1 MKNIDL
7 HLHLDGSLRTK
18 TVLELANN
26 SNIIVPQNLFLLNK
40 MLKIS
45 ENEKDLVDYLS
56 KFDLPIK
63 LMQTEDTLY
72 RVGYELIE
80 DLAKEN
86 HIYAEIRFAPQL
98 HTNQGLNSN
107 DVISIVNNGMQEAS
121 KKYKMPY
128 GIIVCAMRHNSLDD
142 AKEIIQIAN
151 NNIKNNVV
159 GVDLAGD
166 ELNFPVTLF
175 KDAFKVS
182 ELPITIHAGEARG
195 ADSVLDAINSGA
207 SRIGHGVRSVEN
219 LSVIDKILKNN
230 ITLEVC
236 PISNQ
241 DTNVYSKTEDY
252 PIKKLL
258 DYGVKIALC
267 TDNRTVSNTNLEKE
281 RKFLKENFGLKDKHF
296 NVCLNNSINGIFGSS
311 SLKDALKKKN
321 ILKTPKID
329 D

>member
-18 TVLELANN
+18 TVLELAND
-26 SNIIVPQNLFLLNK
+26 SKVLVPNNLFLLEK

-45 ENEKDLVDYLS
+45 KQDTDLVAYLS
-56 KFDLPIK
+56 KFELPLK
-63 LMQTEDTLY
+63 VMQTEEALY
-72 RVGYELIE
+72 RVGFELIE

-98 HTNQGLNSN
+98 HTTLGLNSD
-107 DVISIVNNGMQEAS
+107 DVIKAVNDGMKSAS
-121 KKYKMPY
+121 EKYHMPY

-142 AKEIIQIAN
+142 AKEIVSIAN
-151 NNIKNNVV
+151 KHIKNNVV

-166 ELNFPVTLF
+166 EFNYSASLF
-175 KDAFKVS
+175 DEAFKLS

-195 ADSVLDAINSGA
+195 ADSVRNALNLGA

-219 LSVIDKILKNN
+219 LSVIDKLLKKN

-241 DTNVYSKTEDY
+241 DTNVYSTIEEY
-252 PIKKLL
+252 PIKKLM

-267 TDNRTVSNTNLEKE
+267 TDNRTVSDTCIEKE
-281 RKFLKENFGLKDKHF
+281 RSFLKENFNFKNKDFEK
-296 NVCLNNSINGIFGSS
+296 CLNNSIDGIFGSD
-311 SLKDALKKKN
+311 SLKLQLKKEANKSKN
-321 ILKTPKID
+321 IQKI
-329 D
+329 